1 MGGCVVDGLPAAR
14 YVGTVFVTIP
24 DADLSELLA
33 SQTLLLKV
41 WPDTAREV
49 MVLLQLL
56 RSAMPTLADALAIGL
71 IAMAAPTAMPG
82 VELSHR
88 RAALTA
94 TGCRADG
101 SRVEAPHSHLTE
113 ITRLEVHD
121 VRADGRSGLKSR
133 S

>member
-1 MGGCVVDGLPAAR
+1 MGILDGSPATR
-14 YVGTVFVTIP
+14 YVGTVFLTIP
-24 DADLSELLA
+24 DADLSELLT

-71 IAMAAPTAMPG
+71 IAMAAPTTKSG
-82 VELSHR
+82 IELSHR

-94 TGCRADG
+94 TGCRTDG
-101 SRVEAPHSHLTE
+101 SKVQAPHSHLTE

-121 VRADGRSGLKSR
+121 VRAEGRSGLRVQS
-133 S
+133 

>member
-1 MGGCVVDGLPAAR
+1 MFL
-14 YVGTVFVTIP
+14 TIP
-24 DADLSELLA
+24 DADLSEVLT

-41 WPDTAREV
+41 WPDAAREV

-71 IAMAAPTAMPG
+71 IAMAAPTSMSRI
-82 VELSHR
+82 ELSHR

-94 TGCRADG
+94 TGCRTDG
-101 SRVEAPHSHLTE
+101 STVEAPHSHLTE

-121 VRADGRSGLKSR
+121 VRAEGRSGLWVQS
-133 S
+133 

>member
-1 MGGCVVDGLPAAR
+1 
-14 YVGTVFVTIP
+14 VFVTIP
-24 DADLSELLA
+24 DAGLSELLA
-33 SQTLLLKV
+33 SQTLLLTV

-49 MVLLQLL
+49 MVLLQVL

-71 IAMAAPTAMPG
+71 IAMTAPTAMSG

-94 TGCRADG
+94 IGCRTDG
-101 SRVEAPHSHLTE
+101 STVEAPHSHLSE

-121 VRADGRSGLKSR
+121 VRAEGRSGLRAQS
-133 S
+133 